1 MHLLSRSG
9 FANHP
14 GRLRPSRPNSKR
26 SGYTTTP
33 NTLLRNALSR
43 VILARSEGWVT
54 TEVPQEQ
61 VVKYL
66 ARARQAL
73 SAGDLALSHGDY
85 VTAVNRAYYA
95 IFYSANALLS
105 TGGMERSKPSGVIAV
120 FRQQFIKTGLIEVEY
135 SDIYGALMEDRTEGD
150 YNLEF
155 EPDPVQAERDMERA
169 RRFVD
174 RAEQALQEMGI
185 LP

>member
-1 MHLLSRSG
+1 MT
-9 FANHP
+9 A
-14 GRLRPSRPNSKR
+14 
-26 SGYTTTP
+26 
-33 NTLLRNALSR
+33 
-43 VILARSEGWVT
+43 EGVR
-54 TEVPQEQ
+54 EQ

-73 SAGDLALSHGDY
+73 SAGELALSHSDY
-85 VTAVNRAYYA
+85 ITAVNRSYYA

-105 TGGMERSKPSGVIAV
+105 TKGLERSKHSGVIAV
-120 FRQQFIKTGLIEVEY
+120 FRQHFIKTGLIEAEY
-135 SDIYGALMEDRTEGD
+135 SDIYGAVMEDRAEGD

-155 EPDPVQAERDMERA
+155 EPDADQAERDMARA
-169 RRFVD
+169 QRFVA